1 MFIDARSSGDK
12 SATQP
17 HESLSGCLKEAGNFM
32 GAMVSTI
39 LDLPVMGRLTRRLWR
54 WDSGEEVSKHVQNGQ
69 RRSTIA
75 CLENDLQ

>member
-1 MFIDARSSGDK
+1 MHYFFIVTHTTDK

-39 LDLPVMGRLTRRLWR
+39 LDSPVMGWE
-54 WDSGEEVSKHVQNGQ
+54 G
-69 RRSTIA
+69 
-75 CLENDLQ
+75 